1 MNFSARRAFQ
11 SLCMGIFVIALLH
24 VIVYQWKPPQKAGQF
39 NFARKINE
47 VLNGGNFV
55 QQDDSSR
62 RSRNMKFYIAF
73 KYWEQLSMATNNL
86 IALTALASY
95 SGHQVVVPFVNDS
108 KFFGYKMS
116 SDDTQ
121 TLALYYNLSAF
132 NNTLRSHGYSTLV
145 SWETFQSVCRD
156 KLDLL
161 IQFSYGEEASR
172 RQQTTEIQGFQ
183 TRFGF
188 NISKTV
194 RVDSGMLRSVESF
207 LDKVV
212 KGSKC
217 VGIQEWRGNK
227 EVPERAFFPL
237 PMDIHSSLSLHHVA
251 FFNEKLLE
259 IVDDFMNK
267 TLGSN
272 YISHHIR
279 TEQIL
284 RRSNGNFTTLVNCIK
299 KQASLIKNIRARHP
313 NYNKL
318 FVAVDFTEF
327 GSQSKWA
334 REARGK
340 ASLLLKHLNELFDNM
355 VFLQPQFYKIKD
367 KGAVAIVEMAL
378 LASGKELFLT
388 GGGCFQHF
396 MAQQFMK
403 RSPNSF
409 DKVYGVCNNAIDQID
424 FRLSIFN
431 QIYQST

>member
-1 MNFSARRAFQ
+1 
-11 SLCMGIFVIALLH
+11 MGILVTVLLPAL
-24 VIVYQWKPPQKAGQF
+24 QF
-39 NFARKINE
+39 NFTRKSNV
-47 VLNGGNFV
+47 VLNGGNFA
-55 QQDDSSR
+55 QHENGSSIQK
-62 RSRNMKFYIAF
+62 RNLKFYTAF
-73 KYWEQLSMATNNL
+73 GYWEQLTQATNNL
-86 IALTALASY
+86 IALTALARY
-95 SGHQVVVPFVNDS
+95 SGHQFVVPFVIDS
-108 KFFGYKMS
+108 HFFGHKMRS
-116 SDDTQ
+116 NE

-145 SWETFQSVCRD
+145 SWETFQSVCQD

-217 VGIQEWRGNK
+217 VGIEEWRGNK
-227 EVPERAFFPL
+227 EVPYRAFCPL
-237 PMDIHSSLSLHHVA
+237 PIDIHSSLLPHHVA

-259 IVDDFMNK
+259 IVDDFINK

-284 RRSNGNFTTLVNCIK
+284 KRSNGNFTTLVNCIK

-318 FVAVDFTEF
+318 FVAVDFSAF
-327 GSQSKWA
+327 GSRSKWA
-334 REARGK
+334 REARRK
-340 ASLLLKHLNELFDNM
+340 ASLLLKHLNELFDNR
-355 VFLQPQFYKIKD
+355 VFLQPRFHNIKD
-367 KGAVAIVEMAL
+367 KGTVAVVEMAL
-378 LASGKELFLT
+378 LISGKQLFLT
-388 GGGCFQHF
+388 GGGSFEYT
-396 MAQQFMK
+396 MRAMFMK
-403 RSPNSF
+403 RSPFSY
-409 DKVYGVCNNAIDQID
+409 DKVHEVCM
-424 FRLSIFN
+424 
-431 QIYQST
+431 

>member
-1 MNFSARRAFQ
+1 MNVSK
-11 SLCMGIFVIALLH
+11 SVPCECEG
-24 VIVYQWKPPQKAGQF
+24 KC
-39 NFARKINE
+39 RKSNA
-47 VLNGGNFV
+47 VLNGGNFA
-55 QQDDSSR
+55 QHENGSSIQR
-62 RSRNMKFYIAF
+62 RNLKFYIAF
-73 KYWEQLSMATNNL
+73 RYWEQLTQATNNL

-95 SGHQVVVPFVNDS
+95 SGHQVVVPFVIDS
-108 KFFGYKMS
+108 QFFGNKMKNS
-116 SDDTQ
+116 E

-161 IQFSYGEEASR
+161 IRFSYGEEASR

-217 VGIQEWRGNK
+217 IGIEEWRGNK
-227 EVPERAFFPL
+227 EVPYRAFFPL
-237 PMDIHSSLSLHHVA
+237 PIDIHSSLSKSDVA
-251 FFNEKLLE
+251 FFNAKLLE
-259 IVDDFMNK
+259 IVDDFINK

-272 YISHHIR
+272 YISLHIR

-284 RRSNGNFTTLVNCIK
+284 KRSNGNFTTLVNCIK

-318 FVAVDFTEF
+318 FVAVDFSGF
-327 GSQSKWA
+327 GSQSKGVS
-334 REARGK
+334 EARRK

-355 VFLQPQFYKIKD
+355 VFLQPHFYNIKD
-367 KGAVAIVEMAL
+367 RGAVAIVEMAVL
-378 LASGKELFLT
+378 VSGKQLFLT
-388 GGGCFQHF
+388 GGGSFEYTIRALF
-396 MAQQFMK
+396 IK
-403 RSPNSF
+403 RSPFSY
-409 DKVYGVCNNAIDQID
+409 DKVHEVCMW
-424 FRLSIFN
+424 
-431 QIYQST
+431 

>member
-1 MNFSARRAFQ
+1 
-11 SLCMGIFVIALLH
+11 
-24 VIVYQWKPPQKAGQF
+24 
-39 NFARKINE
+39 
-47 VLNGGNFV
+47 
-55 QQDDSSR
+55 
-62 RSRNMKFYIAF
+62 MKFYIAF
-73 KYWEQLSMATNNL
+73 KYWEQLSRVTNNL

-132 NNTLRSHGYSTLV
+132 NNRLRSHGYSTLV

-161 IQFSYGEEASR
+161 IRFSYGEEASR

-217 VGIQEWRGNK
+217 VGIQEWRGNQ

-388 GGGCFQHF
+388 GGGSFQHSHGTTVYEKKPK
-396 MAQQFMK
+396 QF
-403 RSPNSF
+403 
-409 DKVYGVCNNAIDQID
+409 
-424 FRLSIFN
+424 
-431 QIYQST
+431 

>member
-1 MNFSARRAFQ
+1 
-11 SLCMGIFVIALLH
+11 MGILVMVLLH
-24 VIVYQWKPPQKAGQF
+24 VIVYLCKVPQKALQF
-39 NFARKINE
+39 NFARKSNAL
-47 VLNGGNFV
+47 LNGGNFA
-55 QQDDSSR
+55 QHENSSMQR
-62 RSRNMKFYIAF
+62 RNLKFYIAF
-73 KYWEQLSMATNNL
+73 GYWEQLTQATNNL

-95 SGHQVVVPFVNDS
+95 SGHQVVVPFVTNS
-108 KFFGYKMS
+108 KFFGYKES
-116 SDDTQ
+116 NDDTQ

-161 IQFSYGEEASR
+161 IQFSYGEEASH

-217 VGIQEWRGNK
+217 IGIKEWRGNM
-227 EVPERAFFPL
+227 EVPYRAFFPL
-237 PMDIHSSLSLHHVA
+237 PIDIHSSLLTSDVA
-251 FFNEKLLE
+251 FFNAKLLE
-259 IVDDFMNK
+259 VVVDFINK

-272 YISHHIR
+272 YISLHIR

-318 FVAVDFTEF
+318 FVAVDFTAF

-334 REARGK
+334 REARSR

-355 VFLQPQFYKIKD
+355 VFLQPQFYNIKD
-367 KGAVAIVEMAL
+367 KGAVAIVEMAVL
-378 LASGKELFLT
+378 VSGKQLFLT
-388 GGGCFQHF
+388 GAGSFEYTIKALF
-396 MAQQFMK
+396 IK
-403 RSPNSF
+403 RSPFSD
-409 DKVYGVCNNAIDQID
+409 DKVHEVCMW
-424 FRLSIFN
+424 
-431 QIYQST
+431 

>member
-1 MNFSARRAFQ
+1 
-11 SLCMGIFVIALLH
+11 MGILVIVLLQ
-24 VIVYQWKPPQKAGQF
+24 VIVYLYKVPQKARQF
-39 NFARKINE
+39 NFARKSNAL
-47 VLNGGNFV
+47 LNGGNFT
-55 QQDDSSR
+55 QHESSSMQR
-62 RSRNMKFYIAF
+62 RNLKFFIAF
-73 KYWEQLSMATNNL
+73 RYWEQLTQATNNL

-95 SGHQVVVPFVNDS
+95 SGHHVVVPFVIDS
-108 KFFGYKMS
+108 QFFGNKMKNS
-116 SDDTQ
+116 E
-121 TLALYYNLSAF
+121 TLGLYYNLSAF

-259 IVDDFMNK
+259 IVDHFMNK

-284 RRSNGNFTTLVNCIK
+284 RRSNGNFTTLVNIV
-299 KQASLIKNIRARHP
+299 SRNRH
-313 NYNKL
+313 
-318 FVAVDFTEF
+318 
-327 GSQSKWA
+327 
-334 REARGK
+334 
-340 ASLLLKHLNELFDNM
+340 H
-355 VFLQPQFYKIKD
+355 
-367 KGAVAIVEMAL
+367 
-378 LASGKELFLT
+378 
-388 GGGCFQHF
+388 
-396 MAQQFMK
+396 
-403 RSPNSF
+403 
-409 DKVYGVCNNAIDQID
+409 
-424 FRLSIFN
+424 
-431 QIYQST
+431 

>member
-1 MNFSARRAFQ
+1 
-11 SLCMGIFVIALLH
+11 MGTLVIVLLH
-24 VIVYQWKPPQKAGQF
+24 VIVYLCKVPQKAWQF
-39 NFARKINE
+39 NFARKSNAL
-47 VLNGGNFV
+47 LNGGNFA
-55 QQDDSSR
+55 QHESSSMQR
-62 RSRNMKFYIAF
+62 RNLKFFIAF
-73 KYWEQLSMATNNL
+73 RYWEQLTQATNNL

-95 SGHQVVVPFVNDS
+95 SGHQVVVPFVIDS
-108 KFFGYKMS
+108 HFFGHKMS

-161 IQFSYGEEASR
+161 IRFSYGEEASR

-217 VGIQEWRGNK
+217 VGIAEWRGNK
-227 EVPERAFFPL
+227 EVPYRAFFPL
-237 PMDIHSSLSLHHVA
+237 PIDIHSSLSTSNIA
-251 FFNEKLLE
+251 FFNARLLE
-259 IVDDFMNK
+259 IVDDFINK

-272 YISHHIR
+272 YISLHIR
-279 TEQIL
+279 TDHIL
-284 RRSNGNFTTLVNCIK
+284 ERSNDNFTTLVNCIK

-313 NYNKL
+313 NYHKL
-318 FVAVDFTEF
+318 FVAVDFTAF
-327 GSQSKWA
+327 GSRSKWA

-355 VFLQPQFYKIKD
+355 VFLQPHFYNIKD
-367 KGAVAIVEMAL
+367 RGAVAIVEMAVL
-378 LASGKELFLT
+378 VSGKQLFLT
-388 GGGCFQHF
+388 GGGSFEYTIRALF
-396 MAQQFMK
+396 IK
-403 RSPNSF
+403 RSPFSY
-409 DKVYGVCNNAIDQID
+409 DKVHEVC
-424 FRLSIFN
+424 
-431 QIYQST
+431 TW

>member
-1 MNFSARRAFQ
+1 MMNFSARQAVY
-11 SLCMGIFVIALLH
+11 MGIL
-24 VIVYQWKPPQKAGQF
+24 VIVLLLAWQS
-39 NFARKINE
+39 NFARKSNA
-47 VLNGGNFV
+47 VLNGGNFA
-55 QQDDSSR
+55 QHENGSSIQR
-62 RSRNMKFYIAF
+62 RNLKFYIAF
-73 KYWEQLSMATNNL
+73 RYWEQLTQATNNL

-95 SGHQVVVPFVNDS
+95 SGHQVVVPFVIDS
-108 KFFGYKMS
+108 HFFGNKMKNS
-116 SDDTQ
+116 E

-132 NNTLRSHGYSTLV
+132 NNTLRSNGYSTLV

-161 IQFSYGEEASR
+161 IRFSYGEEASR
-172 RQQTTEIQGFQ
+172 RQQTKEIQGFQ

-217 VGIQEWRGNK
+217 VGIEEWRGNK
-227 EVPERAFFPL
+227 EVPYRAFFPL
-237 PMDIHSSLSLHHVA
+237 PIDIHSSLSTSDVA
-251 FFNEKLLE
+251 FFNAKLLE
-259 IVDDFMNK
+259 IVDDFINK

-272 YISHHIR
+272 YISLHIR

-284 RRSNGNFTTLVNCIK
+284 KRSNGNFTTLVNCIK

-318 FVAVDFTEF
+318 FVAVDFSAF
-327 GSQSKWA
+327 GSQSKGVS
-334 REARGK
+334 EARRK

-355 VFLQPQFYKIKD
+355 VFLQPQFYNIKD

-378 LASGKELFLT
+378 LVSGKQLFLA
-388 GGGCFQHF
+388 GGGSFEYTIRALF
-396 MAQQFMK
+396 IK
-403 RSPNSF
+403 RSPFSY
-409 DKVYGVCNNAIDQID
+409 DKVHEVC
-424 FRLSIFN
+424 
-431 QIYQST
+431 TW

>member
-1 MNFSARRAFQ
+1 
-11 SLCMGIFVIALLH
+11 
-24 VIVYQWKPPQKAGQF
+24 
-39 NFARKINE
+39 
-47 VLNGGNFV
+47 
-55 QQDDSSR
+55 
-62 RSRNMKFYIAF
+62 
-73 KYWEQLSMATNNL
+73 MATNNV

-95 SGHQVVVPFVNDS
+95 NGHQVVVPFVNDS
-108 KFFGYKMS
+108 QFFGYKMS

-172 RQQTTEIQGFQ
+172 RQQTKEIQGLQ

-217 VGIQEWRGNK
+217 VGIQEWRGNM

-237 PMDIHSSLSLHHVA
+237 PIDIHSSLSLHHVA

-259 IVDDFMNK
+259 IVHDFMNK

-284 RRSNGNFTTLVNCIK
+284 KRSNGNFTTLVNCIK

-327 GSQSKWA
+327 GSQTKWA

-388 GGGCFQHF
+388 GGGCFQYF

-409 DKVYGVCNNAIDQID
+409 DKVYGVCNAIDQID
-424 FRLSIFN
+424 FRLSVLN
-431 QIYQST
+431 QIYST

>member
-1 MNFSARRAFQ
+1 
-11 SLCMGIFVIALLH
+11 
-24 VIVYQWKPPQKAGQF
+24 
-39 NFARKINE
+39 
-47 VLNGGNFV
+47 
-55 QQDDSSR
+55 
-62 RSRNMKFYIAF
+62 
-73 KYWEQLSMATNNL
+73 MATNNL

-108 KFFGYKMS
+108 KFYGYKMS

-172 RQQTTEIQGFQ
+172 SQQTKEIHGLQ

-217 VGIQEWRGNK
+217 VGIQEWRGNM

-259 IVDDFMNK
+259 IVHDFMNK

-284 RRSNGNFTTLVNCIK
+284 KRSNGNFTTLVNCIK

-313 NYNKL
+313 HYNKL

-388 GGGCFQHF
+388 GGRCFQYF

-409 DKVYGVCNNAIDQID
+409 DKVYLMCHNDAVDQID
-424 FRLSIFN
+424 FRLSVFN
-431 QIYQST
+431 QIYSTYLD

>member
-424 FRLSIFN
+424 FRLSVFN
-431 QIYQST
+431 QIYST

>member
-161 IQFSYGEEASR
+161 IRFSYGEEASR

-424 FRLSIFN
+424 FRLSVFN
-431 QIYQST
+431 QIYST

>member
-1 MNFSARRAFQ
+1 MEILAIVFLLVIGY
-11 SLCMGIFVIALLH
+11 LCKA
-24 VIVYQWKPPQKAGQF
+24 PQKAMQF
-39 NFARKINE
+39 NFARKSTE
-47 VLNGGNFV
+47 VLNGGNFA
-55 QQDDSSR
+55 QHENSSIQR
-62 RSRNMKFYIAF
+62 RNLKFYIAF
-73 KYWEQLSMATNNL
+73 GYWEQLHSATNNL
-86 IALTALASY
+86 IALTALARY
-95 SGHQVVVPFVNDS
+95 SGHQVVVPFVIDS
-108 KFFGYKMS
+108 QFYGHKMRS
-116 SDDTQ
+116 NE

-161 IQFSYGEEASR
+161 IRFSYGEEASR

-183 TRFGF
+183 TGSGF

-217 VGIQEWRGNK
+217 VGIKEWRGNK

-237 PMDIHSSLSLHHVA
+237 PMDIHSSLSTSNVA
-251 FFNEKLLE
+251 FFNGNLLE
-259 IVDDFMNK
+259 IADDFINK

-279 TEQIL
+279 AEHIL
-284 RRSNGNFTTLVNCIK
+284 KRSNGNFTTLVNCIK
-299 KQASLIKNIRARHP
+299 KQASLIKNIRERHP

-318 FVAVDFTEF
+318 FVAVDFTAF

-334 REARGK
+334 REARRK

-355 VFLQPQFYKIKD
+355 VFLQPQLYNIED
-367 KGAVAIVEMAL
+367 KGAVAIVE
-378 LASGKELFLT
+378 LAVLVSGKQLFLT
-388 GGGCFQHF
+388 GGGGFQHF
-396 MAQQFMK
+396 IRQEFMK
-403 RSPNSF
+403 RSPNSY
-409 DKVYGVCNNAIDQID
+409 DKVHGWCQ
-424 FRLSIFN
+424 
-431 QIYQST
+431 

>member
-1 MNFSARRAFQ
+1 MKFSARRAFQ

-95 SGHQVVVPFVNDS
+95 SGHQVVAPFVNDS

-161 IQFSYGEEASR
+161 IRFSYGEEASR
-172 RQQTTEIQGFQ
+172 RQQTKEIQGFQ

-217 VGIQEWRGNK
+217 VGIEEWRENQ
-227 EVPERAFFPL
+227 EVPER
-237 PMDIHSSLSLHHVA
+237 
-251 FFNEKLLE
+251 E
-259 IVDDFMNK
+259 
-267 TLGSN
+267 
-272 YISHHIR
+272 
-279 TEQIL
+279 
-284 RRSNGNFTTLVNCIK
+284 RSF
-299 KQASLIKNIRARHP
+299 H
-313 NYNKL
+313 
-318 FVAVDFTEF
+318 
-327 GSQSKWA
+327 
-334 REARGK
+334 
-340 ASLLLKHLNELFDNM
+340 
-355 VFLQPQFYKIKD
+355 
-367 KGAVAIVEMAL
+367 
-378 LASGKELFLT
+378 
-388 GGGCFQHF
+388 FQ
-396 MAQQFMK
+396 
-403 RSPNSF
+403 
-409 DKVYGVCNNAIDQID
+409 
-424 FRLSIFN
+424 
-431 QIYQST
+431 